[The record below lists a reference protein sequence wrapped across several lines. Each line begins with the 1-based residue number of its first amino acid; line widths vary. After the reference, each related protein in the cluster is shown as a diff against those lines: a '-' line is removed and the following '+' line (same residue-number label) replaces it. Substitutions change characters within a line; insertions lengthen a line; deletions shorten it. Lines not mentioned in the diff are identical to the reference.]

1 MKKSVFKETINTKIW
16 MKAAGIRAVKTMAQS
31 LIAVI
36 GAFLSFE
43 ISTASIGTVDWKVA
57 ISTSCL
63 AAVLSILTSISGL
76 PEVEE
81 HGEEKE
87 EV

>member
-1 MKKSVFKETINTKIW
+1 MKKSVFNEKINTKIW

-36 GAFLSFE
+36 GA
-43 ISTASIGTVDWKVA
+43 STTLGTVDWKVA